1 MYQSTEIY
9 IYIYIYIYILCYRV
23 LCYKAF
29 NTANNPKYDGYHRG
43 LASLKGSDLDIKENE
58 KLAEEFQKPVNK
70 SFWKRKVY
78 SLFKDNISG
87 VDPTDMQSISKFNEE
102 ICFLLCVI
110 GISSKYAWVVPLKGK
125 KVLRLLMLF
134 KRFRWIST

>member
-1 MYQSTEIY
+1 MVY
-9 IYIYIYIYILCYRV
+9 IF
-23 LCYKAF
+23 F
-29 NTANNPKYDGYHRG
+29 NKKSS
-43 LASLKGSDLDIKENE
+43 SLKGSDVDIKENE

-78 SLFKDNISG
+78 SLFKGNISG

-125 KVLRLLMLF
+125 KGITIINAF
-134 KRFRWIST
+134 QKI

>member
-1 MYQSTEIY
+1 M
-9 IYIYIYIYILCYRV
+9 
-23 LCYKAF
+23 
-29 NTANNPKYDGYHRG
+29 
-43 LASLKGSDLDIKENE
+43 DIKENE

-102 ICFLLCVI
+102 ICFYYVLLVFLVNMH
-110 GISSKYAWVVPLKGK
+110 G
-125 KVLRLLMLF
+125 LF
-134 KRFRWIST
+134 L

>member
-1 MYQSTEIY
+1 MLQRLPIVLAQISASNNPEHLLNEIKQIFYSLYQSTE
-9 IYIYIYIYILCYRV
+9 IYIYILCYRV

-70 SFWKRKVY
+70 SF
-78 SLFKDNISG
+78 
-87 VDPTDMQSISKFNEE
+87 
-102 ICFLLCVI
+102 
-110 GISSKYAWVVPLKGK
+110 
-125 KVLRLLMLF
+125 
-134 KRFRWIST
+134 